1 MEIRKK
7 ILQPFFMGIAIL
19 LFVTWIGVPATAKAY
34 ATKTIKVVEDKSKT
48 YAFSN
53 KIKKVKKVSTNKAFA
68 IKILSGKY
76 RIKILDTDCNT
87 TQAVQV
93 YFQNGKTQK
102 INLKTEV
109 NYLNKIKAEL
119 KPMLANPD
127 KGLRTALA
135 QWEKKLIKRNS
146 KLKYEFRV
154 HRDYEDANGKEL
166 KVSETFTI
174 DEILKT
180 FTTSQKRA
188 LVLEAYC
195 RGRMHYNGT
204 KKYKWYYCHHRKE
217 NNQFKQLYNG
227 TFKGVCSDGAYM
239 GMDIGKAVGLNV
251 KSISNTDLNHA
262 WCIAKV
268 TDKDGTKYW
277 QSVFTTSCGYDLK
290 NDKYLKKEDYGTL
303 KGFAA
308 ILRTPSRTALHYLKR
323 AKNWKERV
331 ADTPALAATI
341 KCPGCTGKLSH
352 SDWNPYRTVS
362 NRAVLG
368 VSPPGGGIVY
378 HPHNGGGVI
387 RFFDDD
393 GNEWLDAPESIK
405 KLYEDM
411 YL

>member
-1 MEIRKK
+1 M
-7 ILQPFFMGIAIL
+7 LN
-19 LFVTWIGVPATAKAY
+19 AY

-76 RIKILDTDCNT
+76 RIKISDTDCNT

-180 FTTSQKRA
+180 FTTSQKR
-188 LVLEAYC
+188 
-195 RGRMHYNGT
+195 RSHYN
-204 KKYKWYYCHHRKE
+204 K
-217 NNQFKQLYNG
+217 N
-227 TFKGVCSDGAYM
+227 S
-239 GMDIGKAVGLNV
+239 
-251 KSISNTDLNHA
+251 
-262 WCIAKV
+262 
-268 TDKDGTKYW
+268 
-277 QSVFTTSCGYDLK
+277 GYPLF
-290 NDKYLKKEDYGTL
+290 YFRL
-303 KGFAA
+303 F
-308 ILRTPSRTALHYLKR
+308 
-323 AKNWKERV
+323 
-331 ADTPALAATI
+331 
-341 KCPGCTGKLSH
+341 
-352 SDWNPYRTVS
+352 
-362 NRAVLG
+362 
-368 VSPPGGGIVY
+368 
-378 HPHNGGGVI
+378 
-387 RFFDDD
+387 RF
-393 GNEWLDAPESIK
+393 GNS
-405 KLYEDM
+405 
-411 YL
+411 